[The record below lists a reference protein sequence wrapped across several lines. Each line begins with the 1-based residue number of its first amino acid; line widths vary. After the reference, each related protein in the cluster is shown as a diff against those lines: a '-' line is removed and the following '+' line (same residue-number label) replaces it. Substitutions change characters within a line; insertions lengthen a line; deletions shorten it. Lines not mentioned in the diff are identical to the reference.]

1 MEKMSCRLAEIR
13 EQLMSIID
21 EMVKK
26 RTFDQTSD
34 FTIGDSDNNEK
45 LSLVLRKDNLHNV
58 TTAIILFENTK
69 LEIMSKTETLDFQ
82 INLKLGNTNHINI
95 HNLEL
100 LLVSSPILQEYSE
113 NNINKEIIACW
124 NDGLNNSE

>member
-34 FTIGDSDNNEK
+34 FTIGDPDNNEK